1 MAKCF
6 MPLVQA
12 AIHHRDCDSRKGD
25 GVGQQQEAYVIGFHE
40 WRCGC
45 YGVCKLEIAAAHHHK
60 LSVPTAT
67 RGPAIK
73 ALVWLAEEPLFNTA
87 SALLLSS
94 QVVVYGHCL
103 IHTPSTAFRHL
114 PPNSARFSYATE
126 GALFISAQL
135 STDAVSALRKVR
147 VLI

>member
-1 MAKCF
+1 

-12 AIHHRDCDSRKGD
+12 AIHHRDCDSQKGD
-25 GVGQQQEAYVIGFHE
+25 GVGQQQQAYVIGFHE
-40 WRCGC
+40 WLLWL
-45 YGVCKLEIAAAHHHK
+45 CKLEIAAAHHHK
-60 LSVPTAT
+60 LSVPTAI

-73 ALVWLAEEPLFNTA
+73 ALVWLAEEPRFNTA

-126 GALFISAQL
+126 GALFIFA
-135 STDAVSALRKVR
+135 
-147 VLI
+147 